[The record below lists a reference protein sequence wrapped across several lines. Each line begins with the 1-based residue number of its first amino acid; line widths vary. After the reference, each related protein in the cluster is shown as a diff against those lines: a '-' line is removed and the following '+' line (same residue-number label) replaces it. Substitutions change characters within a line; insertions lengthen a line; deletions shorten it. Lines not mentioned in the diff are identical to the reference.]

1 MTMKSDVFYKTRPAI
16 ITGANGQVGKEIVKV
31 FKSKGIPIL
40 PFDRKGLDISD
51 RSRVGEI
58 IFSEQPSLV
67 INSAAYTAVD
77 LAEKE
82 QEKAFLINA
91 EGVKNLADTCA
102 KVSIPLFHISTD
114 YVFNGEKDAP
124 YTEEDQTGPQGAY
137 GLSKLNG
144 EKFLIKILPEHII
157 LRTSW
162 VFGRYGKNFIKTIL
176 RLGSKR
182 DELKIVSDQK
192 GCPTPAQDVAWVLQ
206 ILAEKFFKE
215 TNLSWGTYHYAGTPG
230 VTWFEFAQ
238 AVLEEAHSLAM
249 LKKVPVL
256 HAVTT
261 SEYPTPAKRP
271 ANSQL
276 NCEKIQKTFGLE
288 VRSWRPGLIEVLKG
302 IKKGDE
308 A

>member
-1 MTMKSDVFYKTRPAI
+1 MKSETFYKTRPVI
-16 ITGANGQVGKEIVKV
+16 ITGANGQVGKEIVNLFASQK
-31 FKSKGIPIL
+31 IPML

-51 RSRVGEI
+51 RSRVEEI
-58 IFSEQPSLV
+58 ILSEQPSLV
-67 INSAAYTAVD
+67 INPAAYTAVD

-114 YVFNGEKDAP
+114 YVFDGEKDTP
-124 YTEEDQTGPQGAY
+124 YSEDDQTAPQGAY
-137 GLSKLNG
+137 GRSKLKG
-144 EKFLIKILPEHII
+144 EKILRKILPEHII

-162 VFGRYGKNFIKTIL
+162 VFGRYGKNFVKTIL
-176 RLGSKR
+176 RLGSER
-182 DELKIVSDQK
+182 EELRIVSDQR
-192 GCPTPAQDVAWVLQ
+192 GCPTPAQDIAWVMK
-206 ILAEKFFKE
+206 ILAEKFLKE
-215 TNLSWGTYHYAGTPG
+215 KILFWDTYHYAGTPG

-238 AVLEEAHSLAM
+238 AVLEEAHSLGM
-249 LKKVPVL
+249 LPKMPSL
-256 HAVTT
+256 YAITT
-261 SEYPTPAKRP
+261 SKYPTPAKRP

-276 NCEKIQKTFGLE
+276 NCDKIRKTFGLE
-288 VRSWRPGLIEVLKG
+288 ARSWRPGLIEVLKG